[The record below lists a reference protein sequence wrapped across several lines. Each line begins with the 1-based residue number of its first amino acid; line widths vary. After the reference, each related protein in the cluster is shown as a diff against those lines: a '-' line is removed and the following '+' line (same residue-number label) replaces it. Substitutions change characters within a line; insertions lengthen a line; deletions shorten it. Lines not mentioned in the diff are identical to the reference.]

1 MRCGWSDAN
10 VASENMQWPCAHRIC
25 VAGELS
31 SSWSDHLGGMDIT
44 IEWRE
49 GIGMVTALLGLLKDE
64 ADRSRAL
71 ETVSQ
76 LRLPLLSVEA
86 VETRDVR
93 RRGV

>member
-1 MRCGWSDAN
+1 MRCS
-10 VASENMQWPCAHRIC
+10 WPCRDMGGQNKQGPCSYRIRLE
-25 VAGELS
+25 GGLS
-31 SSWSDHLGGMDIT
+31 SSLSDRLGGTVIT

-49 GIGMVTALLGLLKDE
+49 GIGMVTVLLGLLKDE

>member
-1 MRCGWSDAN
+1 M
-10 VASENMQWPCAHRIC
+10 
-25 VAGELS
+25 
-31 SSWSDHLGGMDIT
+31 GGMDIT

-49 GIGMVTALLGLLKDE
+49 GIGMVTVLLGLLKDE